1 MIHLLTGPRGTG
13 KTQKMIELANEKVK
27 SSSGDIVLIK
37 RSHKETYTVDF
48 HIRAI
53 CMSDYKDIMTIEE
66 LLGFLYGMVAGNH
79 DIEVIFIDSLL
90 KLAGMTVEGLPV
102 FLEKLDRF
110 SSEQRVDFYVS
121 ASVDKKDIP
130 GYESFP
136 YDFINQ

>member
-13 KTQKMIELANEKVK
+13 KTQKLIELANEKVK
-27 SSSGDIVLIK
+27 SSSGNVVLIK

-53 CMSDYKDIMTIEE
+53 CMSDYKDIVTIEE
-66 LLGFLYGMVAGNH
+66 LLGFLYGMAAGNH

-90 KLAGMTVEGLPV
+90 KLAGMTVDSLPL
-102 FLEKLDRF
+102 FLEKLNRF
-110 SSEQRVDFYVS
+110 SFEQRIDFYVS
-121 ASVDKKDIP
+121 ASIDKKDIP
-130 GYESFP
+130 GSGELP